1 MHLPVSIRSR
11 RERKERGLQ
20 AAETSVHSQRSESH
34 WPPLEPFAQFNSA
47 VWKVADHLWN
57 RAFCG
62 LKAALL
68 PRSFGLAGLFFC
80 ASTSLAPAA
89 PAPASDLAATVRP
102 FLADHCV
109 KCHGPEKQKGDVR
122 LDTLN
127 LTGDLAKD
135 RELLT
140 LVRDQIR
147 DGLMPPK
154 KEKQPAPALA
164 LRVATALTQAL
175 PKAQTA
181 EQFASDQLPNKGN
194 LIPHDLL
201 FGQPGGDVTPPAA
214 RLWRLNSDSY
224 LGFVSSVSR
233 ARIDGLVKPF
243 TLIPERGLKDYA
255 ALYSMDEPTTEILL
269 RNAATIV
276 ERQTAH
282 ELKDGKPSGKN
293 DSVREFVALMNP
305 AVAPTPEQIAAAVK
319 QQFTL
324 AIGRVPGADEIAR
337 YQLLYKKC
345 AADGDAPGAVKTMLQ
360 AVLLRADAIFRSELG
375 GAPDARGRAM
385 LAPAELAAALSL
397 ALGNKR
403 LEHFTTAAAKGE
415 LSTKEHI
422 AARLQAV
429 LDSPDKRLD
438 TSRLLGFFQQY
449 FEYHR
454 APDIFKEARFPFA
467 EQASEWAQRKGAWPK
482 GDETKH
488 GSIHHPA
495 QLVGDTDRLVQRI
508 LDADKD
514 VLRQLLT
521 TDFTF
526 VNLRLKDDKKTQQKN
541 VPVPA
546 SEVNDRNI
554 LGPHYVYGFA
564 TWPAAQPV
572 KAPAAAPRLG
582 ILMQPAWLA
591 AHSTNF
597 ENDPVRRGRWIRERL
612 LGQTVPDLP
621 IGVVAQVPD
630 EPHRP
635 FRERLQVTREAKCW
649 KCHQWMDDLGLP
661 FEQFT
666 HYGVFQ
672 KAELV
677 VDADATAKNVDKK
690 GQPISKVFTPVP
702 LNTAGEIA
710 HTADPKLDGPVKD
723 PYELVR
729 RLADS
734 ERVRQVFV
742 RHAFRYFMGRNESL
756 ADARTLQEAD
766 RAYATSGG
774 SFKTLVIALLTSESF
789 LYRASNTTTAQSK

>member
-1 MHLPVSIRSR
+1 MMHLPSSHRGEEADGQVPVRRSIR
-11 RERKERGLQ
+11 LLTL
-20 AAETSVHSQRSESH
+20 AAT
-34 WPPLEPFAQFNSA
+34 
-47 VWKVADHLWN
+47 
-57 RAFCG
+57 
-62 LKAALL
+62 AL
-68 PRSFGLAGLFFC
+68 RSFVSGLLFVAGFC
-80 ASTSLAPAA
+80 VFTNIAPAA
-89 PAPASDLAATVRP
+89 PAPARDLAATVRP
-102 FLADHCV
+102 FLAEHCV

-122 LDTLN
+122 LETLD

-154 KEKQPAPALA
+154 KEPQPAPALA
-164 LRVATALTQAL
+164 LRIATALTQAL

-201 FGQPGGDVTPPAA
+201 FAQPAGEVTPPAA
-214 RLWRLNSDSY
+214 RLWRLNSESY
-224 LGFVSSVSR
+224 LGLVSSVSR
-233 ARIDGLVKPF
+233 ARMDGLVKPF
-243 TLIPERGLKDYA
+243 TLIPERGLQDYA

-282 ELKDGKPSGKN
+282 DFKDGKLTGKN
-293 DSVREFVALMNP
+293 DTIREFAALMDP
-305 AVAPTPEQIAAAVK
+305 AKPPTPEQVAAVVK

-324 AIGRVPGADEIAR
+324 AIGRVPGAEEAAR
-337 YQLLYKKC
+337 YQSFYETC
-345 AADGDAPGAVKTMLQ
+345 ARDGDRPAAVRTVLQ
-360 AVLLRADAIFRSELG
+360 AVLLRTDAVFRSELG
-375 GAPDARGRAM
+375 GAADGKGRRM
-385 LAPAELAAALSL
+385 LAPNELAVALSL

-403 LEHFTTAAAKGE
+403 LEPLTAAAAKGE
-415 LSTKEHI
+415 LATKEQI

-429 LDSPDKRLD
+429 LNNRDKRLD

-454 APDIFKEARFPFA
+454 APEIFKEERFPFPELA
-467 EQASEWAQRKGAWPK
+467 TEWAQRKGSWPK
-482 GDETKH
+482 GNQTPH

-495 QLVGDTDRLVQRI
+495 QLVGDTDRLVQHI
-508 LDADKD
+508 LAADRD

-526 VNLRLKDDKKTQQKN
+526 VNLRLKEDKKTRQQN

-546 SEVNDRNI
+546 SEVNDRNL
-554 LGPHYVYGFA
+554 LGPHYVYGFD

-572 KAPAAAPRLG
+572 KASAEQPRLG
-582 ILMQPAWLA
+582 VLMQPAWLV

-621 IGVVAQVPD
+621 IGVVAQVAD
-630 EPHRP
+630 EPHRA
-635 FRERLQVTREAKCW
+635 FRDRLQVTREAKCW
-649 KCHQWMDDLGLP
+649 KCHQWMDELGLP

-690 GQPISKVFTPVP
+690 GQPISKVFTTVP
-702 LNTAGEIA
+702 LSTAGEIA

-766 RAYATSGG
+766 RAYVASGG
-774 SFKTLVIALLTSESF
+774 SFKALVIALLTSDSF
-789 LYRASNTTTAQSK
+789 LYRSSPTTTAQSK

>member
-1 MHLPVSIRSR
+1 MHAPNPSRSQQRKATDRSIACRPHVRLASS
-11 RERKERGLQ
+11 
-20 AAETSVHSQRSESH
+20 AA
-34 WPPLEPFAQFNSA
+34 
-47 VWKVADHLWN
+47 
-57 RAFCG
+57 AFC
-62 LKAALL
+62 
-68 PRSFGLAGLFFC
+68 FC
-80 ASTSLAPAA
+80 LIFSVVCRVVSAA
-89 PAPASDLAATVRP
+89 PAPATLGDTLRP
-102 FLADHCV
+102 FLAEHCV
-109 KCHGPEKQKGDVR
+109 KCHGPEKQKGDIR
-122 LDTLN
+122 LDGLK
-127 LTGDLAKD
+127 LTGDLAKE
-135 RELLT
+135 RELLE

-147 DGLMPPK
+147 GGQMPPK
-154 KEKQPAPALA
+154 KEKQPDAALA
-164 LRVATALTQAL
+164 HRIVTMLTHAL
-175 PKAQTA
+175 PKGQTA
-181 EQFASDQLPNKGN
+181 EQFASEQLPNRGN
-194 LIPHDLL
+194 LIAHELL
-201 FGQPGGDVTPPAA
+201 FGTPASNVKPPAG

-224 LGFVSSVSR
+224 FGMLGGVYR
-233 ARIDGLVKPF
+233 GRMDGLVRPF

-269 RNAATIV
+269 HNAAAIV

-282 ELKDGKPSGKN
+282 EIKDGKLSGKQ
-293 DSVREFVALMNP
+293 DTVREFVALMDP
-305 AVAPTPEQIAAAVK
+305 AKRPAPEQIAAAVK
-319 QQFTL
+319 LQFTM
-324 AIGRVPGADEIAR
+324 AIGRAPSPEEVAR
-337 YQLLYKKC
+337 YQALYEKC
-345 AADGDAPGAVKTMLQ
+345 AHDGDLPGALKTTLQ

-375 GAPDARGRAM
+375 GLPDERGRAP

-403 LEHFTTAAAKGE
+403 LEPFTTAAAKGQ
-415 LSTKEHI
+415 LATKEQI

-429 LDSPDKRLD
+429 LDNPDKRLD

-454 APDIFKEARFPFA
+454 APDIFKAPKFPFPEA
-467 EQASEWAQRKGAWPK
+467 ATEWEQRKGRWPQ
-482 GDETKH
+482 GDETKR
-488 GSIHHPA
+488 GSVHFPSL
-495 QLVGDTDRLVQRI
+495 LVTDTDRLIQHV
-508 LDADKD
+508 LDDDKD
-514 VLRQLLT
+514 VLRTLLT
-521 TDFTF
+521 TDLSF
-526 VNLRLKDDKKTQQKN
+526 VNLRLKEDKKTRQKN

-546 SEVNDRNI
+546 SEVNDRGI
-554 LGPHYVYGFA
+554 VGPHYVYGFD

-572 KAPAAAPRLG
+572 KAPADKPRLG
-582 ILMQPAWLA
+582 ILMQPAWLT

-635 FRERLQVTREAKCW
+635 FRDRLQVTREAKCW

-677 VDADATAKNVDKK
+677 VDADATAKHVDKK
-690 GQPISKVFTPVP
+690 GQPISKVFTTVP
-702 LNTAGEIA
+702 LNTSGEIA
-710 HTADPKLDGPVKD
+710 HTGDAKLDGPVND

-742 RHAFRYFMGRNESL
+742 RHAFRFFMGRNESL

-766 RAYATSGG
+766 RDYVASGG
-774 SFKTLVIALLTSESF
+774 SFKALVVSLLTSDSF
-789 LYRASNTTTAQSK
+789 LYRSKPIHK

>member
-1 MHLPVSIRSR
+1 MPAPSPNRSLR
-11 RERKERGLQ
+11 REE
-20 AAETSVHSQRSESH
+20 ADRSACH
-34 WPPLEPFAQFNSA
+34 PPLVRLLTSAATAFGVIVAVLAFSTFAS
-47 VWKVADHLWN
+47 
-57 RAFCG
+57 
-62 LKAALL
+62 
-68 PRSFGLAGLFFC
+68 
-80 ASTSLAPAA
+80 AA
-89 PAPASDLAATVRP
+89 PALSPAALDKTLRP

-109 KCHGPEKQKGDVR
+109 RCHGPEKQKGEVR

-127 LTGDLAKD
+127 PSSDSAQS

-154 KEKQPAPALA
+154 KEKQPDSALA
-164 LRVATALTQAL
+164 LRIVSALTQAL
-175 PKAQTA
+175 PKPQTA

-194 LIPHDLL
+194 LVPHDLL

-214 RLWRLNSDSY
+214 RLWRLNSESY
-224 LGFVSSVSR
+224 LGLVSTVSR
-233 ARIDGLVKPF
+233 GRSDGLVKPF

-269 RNAATIV
+269 RNAAAIV

-282 ELKDGKPSGKN
+282 EFKDGKPSGKN
-293 DSVREFVALMNP
+293 DTVREFVALMNP
-305 AVAPTPEQIAAAVK
+305 ATPPAPAQIGAIVK

-324 AIGRVPGADEIAR
+324 AIGRVPGPDELAR
-337 YQLLYKKC
+337 YQSLYEKI
-345 AADGDAPGAVKTMLQ
+345 AREGDSPAAVKTVLQ

-375 GAPDARGRAM
+375 GLPDERGRA
-385 LAPAELAAALSL
+385 LLTPAELAVALSL

-403 LEHFTTAAAKGE
+403 LEPFTTAAARGE
-415 LSTKEHI
+415 LATKEQI
-422 AARLQAV
+422 AARLQTV
-429 LDSPDKRLD
+429 LAHPDQRLD

-467 EQASEWAQRKGAWPK
+467 EQANEWALRRGSWPK
-482 GDETKH
+482 GDESKH

-495 QLVGDTDRLVQRI
+495 NLVADTDRLVQRI
-508 LDADKD
+508 LDEDKD

-526 VNLRLKDDKKTQQKN
+526 VNLRLKEDKKTRQKN

-546 SEVNDRNI
+546 SEVNDRGI
-554 LGPHYVYGFA
+554 IGPHYVYGFNQ
-564 TWPAAQPV
+564 WPVAQPV
-572 KAPAAAPRLG
+572 KAPADQPRLG
-582 ILMQPAWLA
+582 ILMQPAWLT

-630 EPHRP
+630 EPHRS
-635 FRERLQVTREAKCW
+635 FRDRLGVTREAKCW

-661 FEQFT
+661 FEQFN
-666 HYGVFQ
+666 HYGVYQ

-690 GQPISKVFTPVP
+690 GQPISKVFTTLP
-702 LNTAGEIA
+702 LDTTGEIA
-710 HTADPKLDGPVKD
+710 HTGDPKLDGPVKD
-723 PYELVR
+723 PYELVH

-766 RAYATSGG
+766 RAYVTSGG
-774 SFKTLVIALLTSESF
+774 SFKALVLSLLTSDSF
-789 LYRASNTTTAQSK
+789 LYRSSPIPSTAQTSSTPIKK

>member
-1 MHLPVSIRSR
+1 MHPPTLNRSR
-11 RERKERGLQ
+11 RDARSRRREEADERALSRRSIRLLTS
-20 AAETSVHSQRSESH
+20 AAT
-34 WPPLEPFAQFNSA
+34 
-47 VWKVADHLWN
+47 
-57 RAFCG
+57 
-62 LKAALL
+62 AL
-68 PRSFGLAGLFFC
+68 RSFVSGLLFV
-80 ASTSLAPAA
+80 ASLGVFNISVPAA
-89 PAPASDLAATVRP
+89 PAPAPTLAATVRP
-102 FLADHCV
+102 FLTDHCV
-109 KCHGPEKQKGDVR
+109 KCHGPEKQKGDIR

-154 KEKQPAPALA
+154 KEPQPARALA
-164 LRVATALTQAL
+164 LRIATALTQAL

-194 LIPHDLL
+194 LLPHDLL
-201 FGQPGGDVTPPAA
+201 FGQPVGDVTPPAA

-224 LGFVSSVSR
+224 LGLVSSVSR
-233 ARIDGLVKPF
+233 ARLDGLVKPF

-269 RNAATIV
+269 RNAAAIV

-282 ELKDGKPSGKN
+282 DFKDGKLTGKN
-293 DSVREFVALMNP
+293 DTVREFVALMDP
-305 AVAPTPEQIAAAVK
+305 AKPPTPEQLAAVVK

-324 AIGRVPGADEIAR
+324 AIGRVPGADEVAR
-337 YQLLYKKC
+337 YHSLYEKC
-345 AADGDAPGAVKTMLQ
+345 ARAGDAPAAVKTVLQ

-375 GAPDARGRAM
+375 GAPDPRGRAL
-385 LAPAELAAALSL
+385 LAPGELATALSL

-403 LEHFTTAAAKGE
+403 LEPLTTAAAKGE
-415 LSTKEHI
+415 LVTKEQI
-422 AARLQAV
+422 AARLRAV
-429 LDSPDKRLD
+429 LDNPDKRLD
-438 TSRLLGFFQQY
+438 TSRLLGFFQQF

-454 APDIFKEARFPFA
+454 APEIFKEERFPFPELA
-467 EQASEWAQRKGAWPK
+467 TEYAMRRGNWPK
-482 GDETKH
+482 GDQTLV
-488 GSIHHPA
+488 GSIHHA
-495 QLVGDTDRLVQRI
+495 ANLVADTDRLVQRI
-508 LDADKD
+508 LAEDKD

-521 TDFTF
+521 TDLTF
-526 VNLRLKDDKKTQQKN
+526 VNLRFKEDKQTRQP

-546 SEVNDRNI
+546 SELNPNNHRGIV
-554 LGPHYVYGFA
+554 GPHYVYGFA

-582 ILMQPAWLA
+582 VLMQPAWLT

-635 FRERLQVTREAKCW
+635 FRDRLQVTREAKCW

-666 HYGVFQ
+666 HYGLFQ

-690 GQPISKVFTPVP
+690 GQPLGKVFTTTK
-702 LNTAGEIA
+702 LNTTGEVA

-766 RAYATSGG
+766 RAYVASGG
-774 SFKTLVIALLTSESF
+774 SFKALVISLLTSDSF
-789 LYRASNTTTAQSK
+789 LYRSTPAATAQTQNQ